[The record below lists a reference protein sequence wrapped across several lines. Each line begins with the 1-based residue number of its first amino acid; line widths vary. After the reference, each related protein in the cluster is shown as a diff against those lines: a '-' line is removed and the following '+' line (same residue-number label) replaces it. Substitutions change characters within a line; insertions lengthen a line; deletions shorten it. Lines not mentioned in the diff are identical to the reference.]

1 MCCMQI
7 LIILPTNDFD
17 GHIIQKICLSTQ
29 SFNTMPPFFFY
40 PTLFFPF
47 SFSCVTSLSSLFQV
61 GTLYFCSLHINNIH
75 AVIRVERDE
84 KNHDIWSTLI
94 NCFISFWN
102 VCYFSRERHAQHKSI
117 IAMMLEW
124 VFDIL
129 TLIRVFLLKICSH
142 IDFILHASNAKPL
155 LIEVTTT
162 TFSSICYMIINFI
175 LYASND

>member
-1 MCCMQI
+1 M
-7 LIILPTNDFD
+7 
-17 GHIIQKICLSTQ
+17 K
-29 SFNTMPPFFFY
+29 
-40 PTLFFPF
+40 
-47 SFSCVTSLSSLFQV
+47 
-61 GTLYFCSLHINNIH
+61 
-75 AVIRVERDE
+75 

-142 IDFILHASNAKPL
+142 IDFILHFSNAKPL
-155 LIEVTTT
+155 LIEVTMT
-162 TFSSICYMIINFI
+162 TFSSICYTIINFM
-175 LYASND
+175 LYATTRWICSCNFVWSFFVSAFFSHYLHRPQASQLSFYIYTYQPFLYTYLHDDDDEVSEPNEKKI